1 MKIGFK
7 KPCRIFLK
15 SHLKLAIFSCIL
27 YSRRKKKEVE
37 AMKGIRKITPYVPGA
52 QPDNPKIIKLN
63 TNENPYSPAPLVEQ
77 QLKNFD
83 IRQLKRYNS
92 VDNHQLKAALAQKFG
107 LAPENFVI
115 GNGSDEVLAFCFLS
129 FFNSEEPILFP
140 DITYGFYKVWAELF
154 NVPFKEVPLNDRFE
168 IEMKDYQQ
176 LNGGIVLANPN
187 APTGIFKSLSEVEAL
202 LAANPEVMVII
213 DEAYIDF
220 ASSSAVTLLDKYP
233 NIIIVRTFSKSGSL
247 AGLRVGYAIGQ
258 PEYIQIIASIKASFN
273 PYSVDSIAEDLA
285 IAAVKDAAYY
295 DKINAA
301 ICQTREWFTEKIAQ
315 LGFQTY
321 PSQTNFVLTTHPQ
334 QTIEDLFHFLERH
347 EVYVRYF
354 PKVERLK
361 NYLRISIGTPAEM
374 EIVYRLLKEYT
385 EQ

>member
-1 MKIGFK
+1 
-7 KPCRIFLK
+7 
-15 SHLKLAIFSCIL
+15 
-27 YSRRKKKEVE
+27 
-37 AMKGIRKITPYVPGA
+37 MKGIRKITPYVPGE

-63 TNENPYSPAPLVEQ
+63 TNENPYPPTPLAEQ

-92 VDNHQLKAALAQKFG
+92 VDNSKLKAALAEKFG
-107 LAPENFVI
+107 LTPENFVI
-115 GNGSDEVLAFCFLS
+115 GNGSDEVLAFCFLA
-129 FFNSEEPILFP
+129 FFNSKDPILFP

-154 NVPFKEVPLNDRFE
+154 NVPFKEIPLNDRFE
-168 IEMKDYQQ
+168 IDIKDYQQ
-176 LNGGIVLANPN
+176 VNGGILLTNPN
-187 APTGIFKSLSEVEAL
+187 APTGIFKSLSEIEAL
-202 LAANPEVMVII
+202 LAVNQEVMVII

-220 ASSSAVTLLDKYP
+220 AASSAVTLLDKYP
-233 NIIIVRTFSKSGSL
+233 NMVIVRTFSKSSSL

-258 PEYIQIIASIKASFN
+258 PEYIQIIESIKSSFN
-273 PYSVDSIAEDLA
+273 PYSVDSLAEDLA
-285 IAAVKDAAYY
+285 TAAVKDTAYY
-295 DKINAA
+295 EEINTT
-301 ICQTREWFTEKIAQ
+301 ICQTREWFTKKIAE
-315 LGFQTY
+315 LGFQTC

-334 QTIEDLFHFLERH
+334 HAIEDLFYFLERH

-374 EIVYRLLKEYT
+374 EIVYQLLKEYT

>member
-1 MKIGFK
+1 
-7 KPCRIFLK
+7 
-15 SHLKLAIFSCIL
+15 
-27 YSRRKKKEVE
+27 
-37 AMKGIRKITPYVPGA
+37 MKGIRKITPYVPGE

-63 TNENPYSPAPLVEQ
+63 TNENPYPPTPLAEQ

-92 VDNHQLKAALAQKFG
+92 VDNSKLKAALAEKFG
-107 LAPENFVI
+107 LTPENFVI
-115 GNGSDEVLAFCFLS
+115 GNGSDEVLAFCFLA
-129 FFNSEEPILFP
+129 FFNSKDPILFP

-154 NVPFKEVPLNDRFE
+154 NVPFKEIPLNDRFE
-168 IEMKDYQQ
+168 IDIKDYQQ
-176 LNGGIVLANPN
+176 VNGGILLTNPN
-187 APTGIFKSLSEVEAL
+187 APTGIFKSLSEIEAL
-202 LAANPEVMVII
+202 LAVNQEVMVII

-220 ASSSAVTLLDKYP
+220 AASSAVTLLDKYP
-233 NIIIVRTFSKSGSL
+233 NMVIVRTFSKSSSL

-258 PEYIQIIASIKASFN
+258 PEYIQIIESIKSSFN
-273 PYSVDSIAEDLA
+273 PYSVDSLAEDLA
-285 IAAVKDAAYY
+285 TAAVKDAAYY
-295 DKINAA
+295 EEINTT
-301 ICQTREWFTEKIAQ
+301 ICQTREWFTKKIAE
-315 LGFQTY
+315 LGFQTC

-334 QTIEDLFHFLERH
+334 HAIEDLFYFLERH

-374 EIVYRLLKEYT
+374 EIVYQLLKEYT